1 VELLQ
6 VLEDKVAV
14 LIKLINELKTENTRL
29 NQENMQISAKL
40 QFLESSIQNQEKRNS
55 ELNLEKELTKDAVDG
70 LIKTIGSLVENQSQ

>member
-1 VELLQ
+1 MELLQ